1 MANAKVLKLI
11 SIILLALMVTV
22 TGSEATEAAIRH
34 MDGKTGFVRTIVPGN
49 RLKDLMD
56 NKTVPEE
63 NVKILNESDADK
75 EKKQNPETD
84 RDFTSEEMD
93 LFAGLVHAEAK
104 GEPYRGKVAVAAAIL
119 NRIDSSVYPDDLK
132 SVVFQVDS
140 GYYQFCPVR
149 DGSIWQ
155 TPDET
160 AYRAVEEA
168 IEGKDPSKGA
178 ISFYNPAT
186 SSNRW
191 VRQQTV
197 TTTIGNHVFF
207 KLAR

>member
-1 MANAKVLKLI
+1 MVYAKVLKLI

-22 TGSEATEAAIRH
+22 TGSEATEAVIRH

-49 RLKDLMD
+49 RLKELMD
-56 NKTVPEE
+56 NKTFPEG
-63 NVKILNESDADK
+63 NVEVLNEPDA
-75 EKKQNPETD
+75 EKKQKSETD

-93 LFAGLVHAEAK
+93 LFAGLVHAEAR

-119 NRIDSSVYPDDLK
+119 NRINSSVYPDDLK

-168 IEGKDPSKGA
+168 IEGEDPSKGA